1 MGDIMKKDVDKL
13 EKQIEALSNIVK
25 KDDREVTEMKKKE
38 LVEKVR
44 RATTNDDVEEKVEES
59 KKTTKK
65 RKTKKS
71 DSTKKSNVKSTKR
84 KTKTKKLDKE
94 VKEIV
99 EELEATKQ
107 LSTISEAD
115 TSFITKTVNDLESE
129 IRNLYDDNTLVMKP
143 VDEVNTKK
151 KKNKKKNN
159 VEVKDKFTKINP
171 VTSGS
176 AVVDKMEAVDEKALY
191 IFTKILLVLFILMF
205 IGVCA
210 MIFYITIA

>member
-1 MGDIMKKDVDKL
+1 MKKDVDKL

-71 DSTKKSNVKSTKR
+71 DSTKKSKVKSTKR